1 MNTRKAA
8 PAIAVMSLVVLLS
21 GCAGA
26 ASQGGQVRDDLSPAG
41 SSAIVG
47 LARGHVIVRDNLS
60 PLARAGQQEA
70 IAQAAQ
76 SDAQRAWSTEARREF
91 HANASTKASTS
102 ASTVA
107 KSFSAAAM
115 RELKSDAPVRVTD
128 DLSPLNGGN
137 RTPTPLPDRIDDDL
151 SPLRDSH

>member
-8 PAIAVMSLVVLLS
+8 PAIAVLSLVVLMS

-26 ASQGGQVRDDLSPAG
+26 AAQGGQVRDDLSPAG
-41 SSAIVG
+41 NSAIVG

-60 PLARAGQQEA
+60 PLAKSAQQEPV
-70 IAQAAQ
+70 AQAVP
-76 SDAQRAWSTEARREF
+76 SDAQRAWSAEARREF
-91 HANASTKASTS
+91 HAQTSASSS

-107 KSFSAAAM
+107 KPFSAAAM
-115 RELKSDAPVRVTD
+115 RELKADAPVQVTD
-128 DLSPLNGGN
+128 DLSPLNSGN

-151 SPLRDSH
+151 SPLRDSR